1 MRSRP
6 LLLLTLAALAL
17 RIAFVLLEPAT
28 RLAGDERTWIG
39 WGVEGFAAA
48 RLSPTRVPLIFY
60 PPLYPYLIAAAY
72 LAFGT
77 LQAVKWIQAVLSAL
91 MVPATFR
98 IGELAFGTKVGVVAG
113 ALTAFYPELIWFSAH
128 FWSETL
134 FMFLMWWALERAL
147 SADLA
152 GSVSAAAIGG
162 ALWGLAALT
171 RETALY
177 FAPVVAVWLAV
188 NRRLPGGGT
197 RAAAF
202 LLAVVLVVAPWTW
215 RNWIAFHAFV
225 PVSTAGGLN
234 LFQGNSGL
242 SRQEVYDRYEA
253 VPGRIEQYHYAR
265 DEGLRA
271 IRDRQPAW
279 LFEKL
284 VEQMPNFWE
293 ADSLALI
300 HMKRGAY
307 GAVPGFALVL
317 ATLVVLIPYLLVLAF
332 FIAGCAALSLDRPR
346 VLLVALLAYYN
357 LIHVVTHGFARYR
370 LPVMPAV
377 FLVAAGAW
385 VAWRDGALPALSP
398 ARRVVGWAVAV
409 GLSLCL
415 VPSFQRTLRQSFVEQ
430 EGRSGQDATRP

>member
-6 LLLLTLAALAL
+6 LLVLTLAAAAL
-17 RIAFVLLEPAT
+17 RVAFVVLEPAT

-48 RLSPTRVPLIFY
+48 HLSPTRVPLIFY
-60 PPLYPYLIAAAY
+60 PPLYPYLIALVY
-72 LAFGT
+72 SAFGT
-77 LQAVKWIQAVLSAL
+77 LQAVKWVQAFSSAL
-91 MVPATFR
+91 LVPATFR
-98 IGELAFGTKVGVVAG
+98 IGELAFGTKVGVVAA
-113 ALTAFYPELIWFSAH
+113 ALTAFYPELIWFCAH

-134 FMFLMWWALERAL
+134 FMVLLWWALERVI

-152 GSVSAAAIGG
+152 GSVSAAVLGG
-162 ALWGLAALT
+162 LAWGLAVLT

-177 FAPVVAVWLAV
+177 FAPILAIWLAL
-188 NRRLPGGGT
+188 NRRLGGGLV

-202 LLAVVLVVAPWTW
+202 LLAASLVVAPWSW
-215 RNWIAFHAFV
+215 RNWVVFHALV

-234 LFQGNSGL
+234 LYQGNSGL

-253 VPGRIEQYHYAR
+253 VQGRIEQYRFAR
-265 DEGLRA
+265 EAGLRA
-271 IRDRQPAW
+271 IRDRQPGW
-279 LFEKL
+279 FFEKL
-284 VEQMPNFWE
+284 AEQMPNFWE

-307 GAVPGFALVL
+307 GTVPGGVL
-317 ATLVVLIPYLLVLAF
+317 IAATLVVLIPYLLVLAF
-332 FIAGCAALSLDRPR
+332 FVAGCAALSLDRPR
-346 VLLVALLAYYN
+346 ALLVALLVYYN

-370 LPVMPAV
+370 LPVMPVV
-377 FLVAAGAW
+377 FLIAAGAW

-398 ARRVVGWAVAV
+398 ARRAVGWAVAL

-415 VPSFQRTLRQSFVEQ
+415 VPSFQRTLHQTFVEQ